1 MIKAAVLT
9 ALVGLSAC
17 NSVMSYSETFPLVNE
32 DYFNLNAYL
41 TGDLAY
47 TTQYKGGAK
56 TSGTATETYGL
67 RMYGFGKFR
76 VQMEFFNSYKHTV
89 DFYMK
94 FFDITPYQQTLWWT
108 SNLEN
113 SNSLKAGTYAQYKVA
128 LGEYSTIWIENAKT
142 CGDSIY
148 DMTEE
153 NRKT

>member
-1 MIKAAVLT
+1 MIFIEIIWYIRLRYIIFYNKIIFTMIKAAVLT

-76 VQMEFFNSYKHTV
+76 VQMEFF
-89 DFYMK
+89 
-94 FFDITPYQQTLWWT
+94 
-108 SNLEN
+108 
-113 SNSLKAGTYAQYKVA
+113 
-128 LGEYSTIWIENAKT
+128 
-142 CGDSIY
+142 
-148 DMTEE
+148 
-153 NRKT
+153 